1 MWPSLH
7 QYRLPPVPV
16 PITVAVDGSDPE
28 ALGVVCAPRTA
39 VGEGDTPGGDG
50 EAEVLGVLEETG
62 AADGDADALDGTAVV
77 ATGGV
82 ADVVATGDG
91 LCVTVAGELGEGL
104 ARA

>member
-1 MWPSLH
+1 MSPSLH

-28 ALGVVCAPRTA
+28 ALGVVWAPRTA
-39 VGEGDTPGGDG
+39 VGGRDVPGGDG
-50 EAEVLGVLEETG
+50 
-62 AADGDADALDGTAVV
+62 DAVER
-77 ATGGV
+77 
-82 ADVVATGDG
+82 ADVVATGG